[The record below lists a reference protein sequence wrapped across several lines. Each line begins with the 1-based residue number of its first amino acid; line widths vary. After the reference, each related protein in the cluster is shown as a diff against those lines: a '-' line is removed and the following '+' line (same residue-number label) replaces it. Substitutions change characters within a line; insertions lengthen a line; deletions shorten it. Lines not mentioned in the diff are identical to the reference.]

1 MTYSVI
7 QSFLPNSICYLN
19 FLANNEGA
27 YIHGGQILGA
37 VLHGRLMIRSCQGW
51 GSFTN
56 VLSGNLKT
64 LYKFKIFAS
73 HEGIYTHLRIKPWPV
88 YRIME
93 VFILGANS

>member
-1 MTYSVI
+1 MADSEQCLGGCSAWRINDQIMTYSVI

-37 VLHGRLMIRSCQGW
+37 ALHGRLMIRSCQGW

-56 VLSGNLKT
+56 ALSGNLKT
-64 LYKFKIFAS
+64 LYKFKILP
-73 HEGIYTHLRIKPWPV
+73 GMKGYTLT
-88 YRIME
+88 
-93 VFILGANS
+93 